1 MRKVAS
7 WLQPVGLRHDVHY
20 LSMSHNHLRRY
31 RKRGALTQE
40 EIAFLLG
47 TRCGTKV
54 SRYERSARPPSL
66 RTALAYQ
73 AIFGVPVDELFA
85 GEFQEAVTAVQGRA
99 KQLSRKLEPQADR
112 AKTPFKKKVLA
123 SIGSEKA
130 GISTAKH
137 EKEIH

>member
-1 MRKVAS
+1 
-7 WLQPVGLRHDVHY
+7 
-20 LSMSHNHLRRY
+20 MSRSRTIGKE
-31 RKRGALTQE
+31 RAE
-40 EIAFLLG
+40 
-47 TRCGTKV
+47 TRCGADGNTATSHDALLNLV
-54 SRYERSARPPSL
+54 RLLAARPPSL

-112 AKTPFKKKVLA
+112 SKTPFKKKVLA
-123 SIGSEKA
+123 SIGFKEA
-130 GISTAKH
+130 GISTVIH